1 MAILSKASKTDNF
14 ESHNSLKLSFTNI
27 CGLHSNFVDCESSLE
42 SNSPG
47 IFALCEK
54 TLRILTYVFDWLYF
68 TQCLTSFSS
77 IDHLLQLCAQ
87 FLILFHLTQMRFSRS
102 THLLMFLFLETLMSI
117 IRTGFPILV
126 ELINLVNSSII
137 SNDLTQMVNFP
148 TRIPNCDSHSLALW
162 DLFLSSD
169 TSIPSAMAFPPLEI
183 LIMLLSQ
190 LPLTFHQLHNRMLH
204 FIAQLMTILVLIG
217 MAFVIT

>member
-14 ESHNSLKLSFTNI
+14 ESHNSLKLYKYLRPSFKFCWLWIFPWIKLSWHFCSVWENSADSYL
-27 CGLHSNFVDCESSLE
+27 CFRLALLHSVSYFFFLYRSHTSY
-42 SNSPG
+42 
-47 IFALCEK
+47 LC
-54 TLRILTYVFDWLYF
+54 TVFDSISSNIDDVHSINPSANVF
-68 TQCLTSFSS
+68 VFGDLT
-77 IDHLLQLCAQ
+77 
-87 FLILFHLTQMRFSRS
+87 
-102 THLLMFLFLETLMSI
+102 SI

-148 TRIPNCDSHSLALW
+148 TWIPNCDSHSLALW

-204 FIAQLMTILVLIG
+204 FIA
-217 MAFVIT
+217 